1 MHAWLTFF
9 ARSIGGSLR
18 PCATV
23 HAVIAVLALACLPS
37 LPNAR
42 QTTAG
47 PALQLA
53 RSAQGHRSHYKSA
66 SNDKGEDI
74 DKPLPLSKGPR
85 LGGGFKRG
93 SGGYDPQRIKRFW
106 SHYRGA
112 RPGPK
117 EKPQEKAPKEA
128 N

>member
-9 ARSIGGSLR
+9 ARSIDGSLHMR
-18 PCATV
+18 ATV

-37 LPNAR
+37 LPNAG
-42 QTTAG
+42 QPTSG
-47 PALQLA
+47 SPLQLA
-53 RSAQGHRSHYKSA
+53 RSAQSPRSHYKSD

-85 LGGGFKRG
+85 LGSGFKRG
-93 SGGYDPQRIKRFW
+93 SGGYNPQRIQRFW

-117 EKPQEKAPKEA
+117 EKPLEKAPKEA